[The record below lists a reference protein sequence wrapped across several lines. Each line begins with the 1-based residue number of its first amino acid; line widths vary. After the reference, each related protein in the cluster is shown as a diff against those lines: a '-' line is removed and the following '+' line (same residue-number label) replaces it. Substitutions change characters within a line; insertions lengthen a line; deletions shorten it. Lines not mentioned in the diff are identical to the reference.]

1 MDELL
6 GTLLSF
12 LDGEE
17 DTEEPKQT
25 PSAMPDPSVLLKM
38 ASVMG
43 ELTQETDDT
52 RLLYALQPFL
62 RPDRRAK
69 VDEAANLCRL
79 MRLLPK
85 LMEDDR
91 ET

>member
-1 MDELL
+1 MDDIL

-12 LDGEE
+12 LDGEQ
-17 DTEEPKQT
+17 TEET
-25 PSAMPDPSVLLKM
+25 PGQETPPLPDMSVVLRM
-38 ASVMG
+38 ASVMT

-52 RLLYALQPFL
+52 RLLYALQPYL

-69 VDEAANLCRL
+69 VDQAANLCRL

-91 ET
+91 EL